1 MASEKPTSNA
11 TILLVDNGS
20 TRVDAAVQLRRLTEK
35 LSQRT
40 GNTIH
45 PVSLKHSD
53 HIAADDV
60 KNKLADI
67 PARVFREFMSEHL
80 SAGEREFILIP
91 LFFGKSR
98 ALTSFVPDQKTELEA
113 QFGPF
118 KLSMTEVLYPLPE
131 GDPALVEI
139 LYEHAITAAKGN
151 TKESLKNLVLVDH
164 GSPLAAVNAVRQ
176 HIAGAL
182 NTKLPQGMNI
192 DQAAMERRQGK
203 EYDFNGELLEDYLSR
218 LAETGETQ
226 VTILLLFLLAGTHAG
241 ENGDITQICDAVMKQ
256 YPNFKVSISPLI
268 SQNEKL
274 INCLEQRLSVLDQ

>member
-1 MASEKPTSNA
+1 MASEKPTSNT

-241 ENGDITQICDAVMKQ
+241 ENGDITQICDAVLKQ
-256 YPNFKVSISPLI
+256 YPNFKVSVSPLI

-274 INCLEQRLSVLDQ
+274 INCLEQRLSFLDQ

>member
-40 GNTIH
+40 GKIIH

-60 KNKLADI
+60 KNKLAGI
-67 PARVFREFMSEHL
+67 PARVFREFMNEYL

-113 QFGPF
+113 QFSPF

-164 GSPLAAVNAVRQ
+164 GSPLPAVNAVRQ
-176 HIAGAL
+176 HIADAL

-218 LAETGETQ
+218 IAEAGETHAT
-226 VTILLLFLLAGTHAG
+226 VLLLFLLAGTHAG

-256 YPNFKVSISPLI
+256 HPNFKVSISPLI
-268 SQNEKL
+268 SHNEKL
-274 INCLEQRLSVLDQ
+274 IDCLEQRLSVFDQ

>member
-60 KNKLADI
+60 KNKLAGI

-98 ALTSFVPDQKTELEA
+98 ALTSFVPDEKTELEA

-139 LYEHAITAAKGN
+139 LYEHAIIAAKGN
-151 TKESLKNLVLVDH
+151 TKESLRNLVLVDH

-182 NTKLPQGMNI
+182 KTKLPQGMNI

-218 LAETGETQ
+218 IAEAGETHAT
-226 VTILLLFLLAGTHAG
+226 VLLLFLFAGTHAG
-241 ENGDITQICDAVMKQ
+241 ENGDITQICNAVMKQ
-256 YPNFKVSISPLI
+256 YPDFKVSISPLI

-274 INCLEQRLSVLDQ
+274 IDCLEQRLSVFDD